1 MNKMVKE
8 FANFAMKK
16 ALILIIMVLLLVGC
30 RARARDFSQFYA
42 GDNNN
47 VTRLIMQD
55 GNSGETREITNQEEI
70 QAFFDMLETTA
81 FMMLK
86 DHSPRPGYLYWVDI
100 YEDGQAVLTLTFGE
114 ESATINGVHY
124 VLDNNV
130 RAELSQL
137 YNSGVR
143 ISSSGS

>member
-1 MNKMVKE
+1 
-8 FANFAMKK
+8 MKK
-16 ALILIIMVLLLVGC
+16 ALILLLIVPLLVGC
-30 RARARDFSQFYA
+30 RARVRDFSQFYA

-86 DHSPRPGYLYWVDI
+86 DHTPRLGYLYWVDI
-100 YEDGQAVLTLTFGE
+100 YEDGEAVLRLTFSE

-124 VLDNNV
+124 LLDNNV
-130 RAELSQL
+130 RAELNQL
-137 YNSGVR
+137 YSTGVR
-143 ISSSGS
+143 IGSS